1 MNPTTAYMN
10 MLRAQCA
17 RWPLLT
23 AQDLTKAL
31 YQAFFGC
38 GHFVSDREKGLQ
50 WLIDEEKT
58 LAGAPRQSLP
68 PFIEELGE
76 SYCRVHLAQMK
87 KEGLAPETLF
97 SLFALSAQAPSGDM
111 EVFGRL
117 IDTMQELIEQGEL
130 AVNKE
135 SARAFL
141 REYRAAGFPS
151 THHSEP
157 FRAAYAPAYR
167 VIRADYARFLP
178 LFAAIDRLMA
188 KQSSVTV
195 AIEGGSASGKST
207 LGELLAQVYDC
218 NLFHMDDFFL
228 QMHQRTPERFSQP
241 GGNVDYERF
250 REEILDPLKKN
261 EPFTYRVFDCSE
273 MALGASV
280 SVTPKKLN
288 IIEGAY
294 STHPY
299 FGKAYD
305 LTCLIEIDEQTQ
317 SDRILRRNG
326 EMMHRRFLNEWIP
339 LEKKYFEA
347 TDIRARCSL
356 IL

>member
-1 MNPTTAYMN
+1 MNPNTVYMD

-38 GHFVSDREKGLQ
+38 GHFVADRERGLR

-58 LAGAPRQSLP
+58 LADAPRESQP
-68 PFIEELGE
+68 PFIEPLGTD
-76 SYCRVHLAQMK
+76 YCRVHLAHLK
-87 KEGLAPETLF
+87 KEGLSPETLF
-97 SLFALSAQAPSGDM
+97 SLFALSAEAPSGDM
-111 EVFGRL
+111 DAFGGL
-117 IDTMQELIEQGEL
+117 LGEMESLIESGEL
-130 AVNKE
+130 PVDRDD
-135 SARAFL
+135 ARAFL
-141 REYRAAGFPS
+141 REYRAMGCPS
-151 THHSEP
+151 THHSVP

-167 VIRADYARFLP
+167 VIRAEYARFLP
-178 LFAAIDRLMA
+178 LFAAIDRMMQE
-188 KQSSVTV
+188 KEQITV

-207 LGELLAQVYDC
+207 LGKLLKKVYDC

-228 QMHQRTPERFSQP
+228 QLHQRTPERFSQP

-250 REEILDPLKKN
+250 KEEILDPLKN
-261 EPFTYRVFDCSE
+261 SAPFAYRVFDCSE
-273 MALGASV
+273 MALGESV
-280 SVTPKKLN
+280 SAMPKKIN

-294 STHPY
+294 SMHPY

-305 LTCLIEIDEQTQ
+305 LTCFIEIDEHTQ
-317 SDRILRRNG
+317 SERILRRNG
-326 EMMHRRFLNEWIP
+326 EAMHKRFITEWIP
-339 LEKKYFEA
+339 LEKKYFE
-347 TDIRARCSL
+347 TTNIKARCTL